1 MHESGSRRSTG
12 KGNAETGRAVLANR
26 AGPIAQGDRRS
37 AGVTV
42 DPARRVQY
50 QQLGLPIENS
60 IHVCVPGS
68 RLYGRHPSP
77 V

>member
-1 MHESGSRRSTG
+1 MHESRSRRSTG

-26 AGPIAQGDRRS
+26 AGPIAQG
-37 AGVTV
+37 VTV
-42 DPARRVQY
+42 DPARCVQY

-60 IHVCVPGS
+60 IHVCVLGS

>member
-1 MHESGSRRSTG
+1 
-12 KGNAETGRAVLANR
+12 VLANR
-26 AGPIAQGDRRS
+26 AGPIAQG
-37 AGVTV
+37 GVTV

-60 IHVCVPGS
+60 IHVCVLGS